1 MSCDSETFYLLFH
14 GRDAVKAKNAE
25 LRRDLGIFVDKGDVS
40 AAIAYMNALEV
51 DWWRSDASFHL
62 WTCIASAS
70 EAQADF
76 AKLDEAKRTLATQ
89 AHCY

>member
-1 MSCDSETFYLLFH
+1 MSCDSETFYLLSH

-51 DWWRSDASFHL
+51 DWWRCMSILVRDPSRQSRHSPLDALPQENPF
-62 WTCIASAS
+62 
-70 EAQADF
+70 
-76 AKLDEAKRTLATQ
+76 
-89 AHCY
+89 